1 MYMNIP
7 KMVQKGAAV
16 ISKNSPAILTGLS
29 VAGLV
34 GTILFS
40 IRATTN
46 AVLIRDQIE
55 AEYEIDEEIPKAVYF
70 KRIAPVY
77 IPTIVMAG
85 VTVAC
90 MIGATAIGSKRNAV
104 LSALYAASEVSLKEY
119 QDKVV
124 AVVGEK
130 EERKIRDEIAR
141 DRVTQNPVQSG
152 QVIVTGRG
160 DSLCYDSL
168 SGRYFMSDIEKI
180 RRVENNINSSMIGGM
195 QMWATLNEVY
205 DEMGLPP
212 NDLGEDVG
220 WNVDHRLMFDF
231 STQIATDGR
240 PCLVI
245 GYEEGPRYDYRKGI

>member
-1 MYMNIP
+1 MNIP
-7 KMVQKGAAV
+7 MLLRKGSAV

-29 VAGLV
+29 VAGLI
-34 GTILFS
+34 GTVLLS

-46 AVLIRDQIE
+46 AVLIRDEIE
-55 AEYEIDEEIPKAVYF
+55 EEYALGETIPKSVYF

-85 VTVAC
+85 VTIAC
-90 MIGATAIGSKRNAV
+90 MVSATAIGTKRNAL

-130 EERKIRDEIAR
+130 DERKIRDEIAR
-141 DRVTQNPVQSG
+141 DRIENNPIQNNEVF
-152 QVIVTGRG
+152 ITGRG
-160 DSLCYDSL
+160 DSLCYDAL

-180 RRVENNINSSMIGGM
+180 RRVQNDINADIIGGM
-195 QMWATLNEVY
+195 QMWKSLNEVY
-205 DEMGLPP
+205 SEMGLPP
-212 NDLGEDVG
+212 NELGDDVG
-220 WNVDHRLMFDF
+220 WNVDRKLEFDF
-231 STQIATDGR
+231 SSQLTGDGR

-245 GYEEGPRYDYRKGI
+245 GYVDGPRADYRTGF